1 MVRTPAP
8 LDPDSGSRLG
18 LLSLHEAADRLG
30 VHYMTAYRYVRTG
43 RLLATQVGTQWWVD
57 PQDLAGARAG
67 AGVAGHPR
75 AQTRRSTRVA
85 AARQLE
91 GRLVAGD
98 EPGAWAIVE
107 GRLGS
112 GTNPDDVLLD
122 ELGLAMRSVG
132 DGWEAGD
139 YSVDDEHRASGVAT
153 RVVAR
158 LGPRFTKRGPKA
170 GSVILGTPP
179 HELHGLP
186 TAMAANVLRGRGYD
200 VVDLGADVPADA
212 FGAAV
217 TKTARPLAVAVAVT
231 TGNHDR
237 SVRGIVRAVEKAS
250 PGLPVLVG
258 GAGIAGE
265 QHAARLGA
273 RWSGDDARR
282 LGEVVEEL
290 DRRSR

>member
-1 MVRTPAP
+1 MARTPPAREQ
-8 LDPDSGSRLG
+8 GSHAG
-18 LLSLHEAADRLG
+18 LLNLQEAADRLG

-43 RLLATQVGTQWWVD
+43 RLPATQIGSHWFVD
-57 PQDLAGARAG
+57 PRDLPRVGAGAA
-67 AGVAGHPR
+67 VAGRPR
-75 AQTRRSTRVA
+75 AATRRSARQA
-85 AARQLE
+85 AARRLE
-91 GRLVAGD
+91 DRLVAGD

-107 GRLGS
+107 GRLASGS
-112 GTNPDDVLLD
+112 SPDQILLD

-132 DGWEAGD
+132 ERWEAGD

-158 LGPRFTKRGPKA
+158 LGARFTKRGPRRR
-170 GSVILGTPP
+170 SVILGTPP

-186 TAMAANVLRGRGYD
+186 TAMAANVLRGHGYD
-200 VVDLGADVPADA
+200 VIDLGADVPPDA

-231 TGNHDR
+231 SGNHDR
-237 SVRGIVRAVEKAS
+237 SVRAIVRSVEQAS

-258 GAGIAGE
+258 GAGIADE
-265 QHAARLGA
+265 EHAARLGA
-273 RWSGDDARR
+273 AWSGGDARH
-282 LGEVVEEL
+282 LSEVIDDL

>member
-8 LDPDSGSRLG
+8 RDPGSGSRSG
-18 LLSLHEAADRLG
+18 LLSLREAAERLG

-43 RLLATQVGTQWWVD
+43 RLPATQVGTQWWVD

-67 AGVAGHPR
+67 AGVAGQPR

-273 RWSGDDARR
+273 RWSGGDARR